1 MLRSC
6 WLLAAFAVCLPL
18 SAANVCI
25 SGNTLDTYQALGSTG
40 CTIGG
45 LTVKDFDFQVVS
57 SGGGATPIANTDV
70 NVILH
75 FPLGGFGLEF
85 QSNGFAVTA
94 TQFVNY
100 LIAFTW
106 DPTGDM
112 RNASDIL
119 DPGTSDILTDL
130 CIGAPFVG
138 VTCAGSTHT
147 LHVFQGGG
155 PSQLTDSFAFA
166 PQAILGV
173 RNNIALTSSGSF
185 NSIEND
191 VFIPEPVPAIL
202 GAAGLV
208 ALLALRRRL
217 GASA

>member
-6 WLLAAFAVCLPL
+6 WVLLAFSVCLPL
-18 SAANVCI
+18 SAATVCVP
-25 SGNTLDTYQALGSTG
+25 NTLDTYVALGSTG
-40 CTIGG
+40 CTIGE
-45 LTVKDFDFQVVS
+45 LTVKDFAFSVVS
-57 SGGGATPIANTDV
+57 SGGGATPIADTAI

-75 FPLGGFGLEF
+75 FPVGGFGLEF
-85 QSNGFAVTA
+85 QSNGFAVTG

-119 DPGTSDILTDL
+119 DPGTTDILTDL
-130 CIGAPFVG
+130 CINAAFVG
-138 VTCAGSTHT
+138 PICAGTPHT

-155 PSQLTDSFAFA
+155 PSQLTDSFDFA
-166 PQAILGV
+166 PTGLLGI
-173 RNNIALTSSGSF
+173 RNNIALSSNGSF

-191 VFIPEPVPAIL
+191 VLIPEPA
-202 GAAGLV
+202 GAALAAS
-208 ALLALRRRL
+208 ALLMLAALRRRSPVRL
-217 GASA
+217 